1 MRNNETGELELVLG
15 NRQLLSGFF
24 VVALLFGVAFAMG
37 YIVGRNSTPSQKLQA
52 ETAAGGTVAAIPD
65 SRPGPGGAP
74 AAPETANPA
83 APQTASEGSG
93 TGPADQ
99 AGQPAPEA
107 APTTQPAKD
116 GPAAGP
122 GGAPPTKNPGSNE
135 PAAAETDIV
144 QDPPLGTYWQVTA
157 IAQPQ
162 AEVFAKV
169 LRDKGFHVTLT
180 PGTKNLTRVL
190 VGPYS
195 DRETLGRAKSDLESA
210 GFHPVIMKKE

>member
-1 MRNNETGELELVLG
+1 MRTNDTGEMELVLG
-15 NRQLLSGFF
+15 NRHLLTGFF

-37 YIVGRNSTPSQKLQA
+37 YVVGRNSAPSPKLQA

-65 SRPGPGGAP
+65 ARPAAPASGPESTSPAASEANPTAAGAP
-74 AAPETANPA
+74 AQDAAQPA
-83 APQTASEGSG
+83 AEP
-93 TGPADQ
+93 
-99 AGQPAPEA
+99 

-116 GPAAGP
+116 GPAAGADAS
-122 GGAPPTKNPGSNE
+122 APAKTVTPSDSAASETATGQEPTP
-135 PAAAETDIV
+135 
-144 QDPPLGTYWQVTA
+144 GTYWQVTA

-169 LRDKGFHVTLT
+169 LRDKGFHVSLT

-195 DRETLGRAKSDLESA
+195 DRDALGRAKSDL
-210 GFHPVIMKKE
+210 